1 MARFCPKC
9 GGSVSPSARFCNK
22 CGNRLRQ
29 KETLRPSGEG
39 GAAAPTTPETIPTW
53 SGWTPAPEPPAPVA
67 PAPVPVQQ
75 STYTPPPAIEPAVEQ
90 PAGTVPPQYWES
102 YDYPSA
108 PAAATGGAA
117 PPQTWDSF
125 EYRPNDASR
134 PLPPLS
140 QVLPSDVEAAR
151 ERAREITLNFS
162 LWAAGIVLFPVPF
175 SDLVLLM
182 PVQSAMVISIG
193 RAYGIKDPPEKVL
206 AILAGACGASVFGQI
221 TTIFVANLIPII
233 GKFISAPFVFGWTY
247 GLGEVAMRYFE
258 SQGEASPD
266 ELRQIFKKASKQA
279 SRSYGSSGRVEAREA
294 LDNIRDYVSDDEYR
308 KIRER
313 FGSS

>member
-1 MARFCPKC
+1 M
-9 GGSVSPSARFCNK
+9 
-22 CGNRLRQ
+22 
-29 KETLRPSGEG
+29 E
-39 GAAAPTTPETIPTW
+39 
-53 SGWTPAPEPPAPVA
+53 
-67 PAPVPVQQ
+67 
-75 STYTPPPAIEPAVEQ
+75 
-90 PAGTVPPQYWES
+90 
-102 YDYPSA
+102 
-108 PAAATGGAA
+108 AT
-117 PPQTWDSF
+117 
-125 EYRPNDASR
+125 
-134 PLPPLS
+134 
-140 QVLPSDVEAAR
+140 R
-151 ERAREITLNFS
+151 ERAHEIVLNFS

-266 ELRQIFKKASKQA
+266 ELRQIFKKASKDA
-279 SRSYGSSGRVEAREA
+279 SRHYDSGSRVESQEA
-294 LDNIRDYVSDDEYR
+294 LDKIRDYVSEDEYR

-313 FGSS
+313 FQSN

>member
-9 GGSVSPSARFCNK
+9 GGSVSPNARFCNK

-39 GAAAPTTPETIPTW
+39 GAAALTSPETIPTW
-53 SGWTPAPEPPAPVA
+53 SGWVPAPEPPAPA
-67 PAPVPVQQ
+67 TPTPVPVQQ
-75 STYTPPPAIEPAVEQ
+75 STYTPAIEPSVEAA
-90 PAGTVPPQYWES
+90 AGSGPPQYWES
-102 YDYPSA
+102 YDYPST
-108 PAAATGGAA
+108 PAAATGGSA

>member
-1 MARFCPKC
+1 M
-9 GGSVSPSARFCNK
+9 
-22 CGNRLRQ
+22 
-29 KETLRPSGEG
+29 
-39 GAAAPTTPETIPTW
+39 
-53 SGWTPAPEPPAPVA
+53 APVA
-67 PAPVPVQQ
+67 EA
-75 STYTPPPAIEPAVEQ
+75 TGPAVDS
-90 PAGTVPPQYWES
+90 TPPQYWES
-102 YDYPSA
+102 YDYPVA
-108 PAAATGGAA
+108 QEAAAPGA
-117 PPQTWDSF
+117 PPPQAWDSYDF
-125 EYRPNDASR
+125 NPPRDASR

-140 QVLPSDVEAAR
+140 QVLPGDLEATR

-266 ELRQIFKKASKQA
+266 ELRQIFKRASSEAK
-279 SRSYGSSGRVEAREA
+279 RNYGSSSSRVEPREA
-294 LDNIRDYVSDDEYR
+294 LDNIRDYVSEDEYR

-313 FGSS
+313 FGTNG